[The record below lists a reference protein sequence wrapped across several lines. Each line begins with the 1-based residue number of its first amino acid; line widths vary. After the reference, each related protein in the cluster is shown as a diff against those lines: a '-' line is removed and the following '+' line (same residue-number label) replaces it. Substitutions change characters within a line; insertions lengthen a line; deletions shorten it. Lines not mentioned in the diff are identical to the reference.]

1 MFVVT
6 DVDSVSLYFFK
17 QLITGY
23 NTQDATITSLLT
35 TFDWYIVPVANPDGY
50 EYSHTTGVS
59 FSGCIT
65 STLIVILADKVHSSL
80 CILDREGRALTSVKR
95 MNVIHKY

>member
-1 MFVVT
+1 MM
-6 DVDSVSLYFFK
+6 DLNSSVCLCAFYAILTAVCWLSY

-50 EYSHTTGVS
+50 EYSHTTGV
-59 FSGCIT
+59 G
-65 STLIVILADKVHSSL
+65 STDWHLV
-80 CILDREGRALTSVKR
+80 
-95 MNVIHKY
+95 

>member
-1 MFVVT
+1 MLDILSDDEPNPLVGGCMLIVW
-6 DVDSVSLYFFK
+6 DVDSFTLLFFN

-50 EYSHTTGVS
+50 EYSHTTGVGS
-59 FSGCIT
+59 SGVYLQLRWLFC
-65 STLIVILADKVHSSL
+65 
-80 CILDREGRALTSVKR
+80 
-95 MNVIHKY
+95 